1 MTQMFAELLI
11 LIPSTLFSGY
21 VIFVTTVLQM
31 VMNALDE
38 ATFRRFVLLL
48 VKKAP
53 KSVYVYIS
61 SSTTLVAM
69 TSCSMV
75 STTGGL

>member
-21 VIFVTTVLQM
+21 VMFVTTVLQM

-48 VKKAP
+48 VKKHQSQCMFTFHRARHWLP
-53 KSVYVYIS
+53 
-61 SSTTLVAM
+61 
-69 TSCSMV
+69 
-75 STTGGL
+75 